1 MKPGHPDP
9 GRRAVFLDR
18 DGVLN
23 AMVRQGNQWRP
34 PWRLSE
40 LRLLPNVAQ
49 ACGLLRQA
57 GWDLIVV
64 TNQPDVARGTLAEA
78 TLAAL
83 HRQLR
88 QWLPLDEIR
97 ACLHDDA
104 DDCLCRKP
112 KPGMLLDAAHSRQLE
127 LTQCWMIGDR
137 RKDIEAGRAAGCR
150 TLWVDAEGELPDLS
164 AAANHI
170 LNATLLHNFH
180 GR

>member
-1 MKPGHPDP
+1 
-9 GRRAVFLDR
+9 
-18 DGVLN
+18 VLN
-23 AMVRQGNQWRP
+23 AMVRQGGKWRP

-40 LRLLPNVAQ
+40 LRLVPNVAQ
-49 ACGLLRQA
+49 ACALLRQS

-64 TNQPDVARGTLAEA
+64 TNQPDVARGALEKA
-78 TLAAL
+78 TLTAL

-112 KPGMLLDAAHSRQLE
+112 KPGMLLDASRSRQLE

-137 RKDIEAGRAAGCR
+137 MKDIEAGRAAGCR
-150 TLWVDAEGELPDLS
+150 TLRVGAEGELPDLS

-170 LNATLLHNFH
+170 LEATSPHNFH